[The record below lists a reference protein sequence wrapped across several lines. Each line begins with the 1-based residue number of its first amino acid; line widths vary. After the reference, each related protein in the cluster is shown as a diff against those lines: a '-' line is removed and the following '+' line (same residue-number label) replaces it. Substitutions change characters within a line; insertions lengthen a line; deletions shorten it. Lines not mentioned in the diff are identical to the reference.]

1 MNAVTQTSYLQN
13 LSSRAREHST
23 FLWSDGQ
30 FDVARRDYTE
40 LVEGSILS
48 TKHLVMV
55 TLEGGAARHT
65 YATDCGYRYDGI
77 DAPGSIS
84 FLPARCERRLRL
96 EAVSWRWA
104 SIAISPDRF
113 GDMIEGVPINAFST
127 RDDRF
132 LSALLGQLA
141 WYQEQDGHL
150 DLPYLD
156 AMLSAL
162 SHHIRVR
169 YQTES
174 RAVTERLRRLPSW
187 AIRRITDYIV
197 AQLPGEVRV
206 SMLAN
211 LTGLSEGHFHR
222 AFRATTGKTPLQFIN
237 ELRIQRAIQILNR
250 HPINTAELARRS
262 ASQVQLTSLG
272 YSVSPS
278 AARHRNTQS
287 RSNVFRNLP
296 ANRLKISA
304 LAIQIRIVSDLLQQ
318 RV

>member
-40 LVEGSILS
+40 LVEGSIHS
-48 TKHLVMV
+48 TCHLLMV
-55 TLEGGAARHT
+55 TLEGGAARHS
-65 YATDCGYRYDGI
+65 YVTDCGYRYDGI
-77 DAPGSIS
+77 DAPGSVS
-84 FLPARCERRLRL
+84 FLPANSQRRLRL

-104 SIAISPDRF
+104 SIAISPGHF
-113 GDMIEGVPINAFST
+113 EDMTGGVHINAFST

-156 AMLSAL
+156 AMLTAL
-162 SHHIRVR
+162 IHHLRVR

-206 SMLAN
+206 SMLAK

-250 HPINTAELARRS
+250 RPINTVELALAVGFSSPTYFSRVFRK
-262 ASQVQLTSLG
+262 AVG
-272 YSVSPS
+272 CSPS
-278 AARHRNTQS
+278 NYPVSIKRVRESAGTIAENISSVRP
-287 RSNVFRNLP
+287 RSG
-296 ANRLKISA
+296 S
-304 LAIQIRIVSDLLQQ
+304 
-318 RV
+318 

>member
-1 MNAVTQTSYLQN
+1 MNAVTQTSYFGN

-23 FLWSDGQ
+23 FAWPDGQ

-48 TKHLVMV
+48 DNHLVMV
-55 TLEGGAARHT
+55 TLEGGAARHS

-77 DAPGSIS
+77 DAPGSVS
-84 FLPARCERRLRL
+84 FLPANCERRLRL

-104 SIAISPDRF
+104 SIAISPDHF
-113 GDMIEGVPINAFST
+113 EAMTGGVQVNAFST
-127 RDDRF
+127 REDPF

-141 WYQEQDGHL
+141 WCQDEDGHL

-162 SHHIRVR
+162 SHHLRVR
-169 YQTES
+169 YRAES
-174 RAVTERLRRLPSW
+174 RSLTGRGRRLPSW

-206 SMLAN
+206 ATLAN

-237 ELRIQRAIQILNR
+237 DLRIQRAIQILNR
-250 HPINTAELARRS
+250 RPINTVELALAVGFSSPTHFSRVFRK
-262 ASQVQLTSLG
+262 AVG
-272 YSVSPS
+272 CSPS
-278 AARHRNTQS
+278 HYPVSIKRVRESADVITEN
-287 RSNVFRNLP
+287 
-296 ANRLKISA
+296 ISSV
-304 LAIQIRIVSDLLQQ
+304 RCKSGS
-318 RV
+318 